1 MSSTKERLIEAVRVI
16 PDIDGISQEFD
27 YLVPEDWNASG
38 ESKFI
43 QVGTIVRIR
52 FRNRIVRG
60 WVSEINP
67 TDKPNVEL
75 IPLKKISGI
84 GPSPEVVN
92 LAKWAAKNWHGPV
105 SKFLRVASPKSMMR
119 ARLNEENESLDQ
131 TERLVE
137 KANRFTGFS
146 ATGSEISPLGDR
158 WPVIQETVKRG
169 NSLILVPSVK
179 QAQLLVG
186 RLKGFGVKSG
196 LHGKDWLVGAQG
208 GTIVGTRSAAFAT
221 IKDLAAI
228 LVIDEHDDAYRNEA
242 APTWNA
248 RDVVL
253 QRAKIIGIPIV
264 FTSPILSPE
273 VRKGIQTTE
282 TKDGETKTG
291 WGKIRVLDPKQ
302 SEGKGHGLWPSGVID
317 QMKNSERSIVI
328 LNRKGR
334 SKLLVC
340 ASCGEIVICSE
351 CNSKM
356 SQPNEDYLTC
366 SRNHR
371 RPIVCSFCLST
382 KLKNLRIGIGRAKEE
397 LEALLQEPVQEIHAN
412 SDDVNLHNGK
422 YLLGTN
428 AALHRVDWADLIFFA
443 DYDQELYAGGYRS
456 EETALSNLIRAVRI
470 TNTRSRASGQVLIQT
485 RSHKSELLGVIK
497 TGEFS
502 SWSELNQRRRKLLSL
517 PPYGSYAEVS
527 GPGAKKYV
535 ERIDVIEGIE
545 VLGPLEGSWLIK
557 SDSHS
562 LLLETLSKV
571 DRPKERVR
579 VAINS

>member
-16 PDIDGISQEFD
+16 PDIDGISQEFN

-105 SKFLRVASPKSMMR
+105 SKFLRVASPKSMIR

-146 ATGSEISPLGDR
+146 ATGREISPLGDR

-282 TKDGETKTG
+282 TKGGETKTG

-412 SDDVNLHNGK
+412 SNDVNLHNGK

-485 RSHKSELLGVIK
+485 RSHKSELLGLIK

-535 ERIDVIEGIE
+535 ELIDVIEGIE

>member
-1 MSSTKERLIEAVRVI
+1 MSSTKARLISAVKVI
-16 PDIDGISQEFD
+16 PDIDGIAQEFD
-27 YLVPEDWNASG
+27 YLVPEDWNISG
-38 ESKFI
+38 ESKFL

-67 TDKPNVEL
+67 MDKPNVEL
-75 IPLKKISGI
+75 IPLKMLSGI

-105 SKFLRVASPKSMMR
+105 SKFLRVASPKSMIR
-119 ARLNEENESLDQ
+119 VRLNEENEYLEQSEMPV
-131 TERLVE
+131 TKE
-137 KANRFTGFS
+137 NPFSGFS
-146 ATGSEISPLGDR
+146 VTGREISPLGDR
-158 WPVIQETVKRG
+158 WPIIHETVKRG

-186 RLKGFGVKSG
+186 RLKSMGVKSG
-196 LHGKDWLVGAQG
+196 LHGKDWLLGAQG

-228 LVIDEHDDAYRNEA
+228 LVIDEHDNAYRNEA

-253 QRAKIIGIPIV
+253 QRAKIIGIPII
-264 FTSPILSPE
+264 FTSPILSLE
-273 VRKGIQTTE
+273 VRKEIQTTE
-282 TKDGETKTG
+282 IKDDELNTG
-291 WGKIRVLDPKQ
+291 WGNIRVLDPKQ
-302 SEGKGHGLWPSGVID
+302 SQEKGHGLWPSDVID

-356 SQPNEDYLTC
+356 SQPNEDSLTC

-397 LEALLQEPVQEIHAN
+397 LEALLQEPVQEIH
-412 SDDVNLHNGK
+412 SSIDDVDLHNGK

-470 TNTRSRASGQVLIQT
+470 TNPRSRANGQVIIQSH
-485 RSHKSELLGVIK
+485 SHKSELLGLIRS
-497 TGEFS
+497 GEFS
-502 SWSELNQRRRKLLSL
+502 SWSELNERRRKLLSL

-527 GPGAKKYV
+527 GPGAKKYIDL
-535 ERIDVIEGIE
+535 IDVIEGIE
-545 VLGPLEGSWLIK
+545 VLGPIEESWLIK

-562 LLLETLSKV
+562 LLLRILSKV
-571 DRPKERVR
+571 DRPRERVR
-579 VAINS
+579 VAINA

>member
-105 SKFLRVASPKSMMR
+105 SKFLRVASPKSMIR

-131 TERLVE
+131 TERLVAKE
-137 KANRFTGFS
+137 NRFTGFS
-146 ATGSEISPLGDR
+146 ATGREISPLGDR

-412 SDDVNLHNGK
+412 SNDVNLHNGK

-485 RSHKSELLGVIK
+485 RSHKSELLGLIK

-535 ERIDVIEGIE
+535 ELIDVIEGIE

>member
-1 MSSTKERLIEAVRVI
+1 MSSPKARVIEAVRVI
-16 PDIDGISQEFD
+16 PDIDGITQEFN
-27 YLVPEDWNASG
+27 YLVPEDWNISG
-38 ESKFI
+38 ESKFL
-43 QVGTIVRIR
+43 QVGAIVRIQ

-60 WVSEINP
+60 WVSEVNP
-67 TDKPNVEL
+67 MDKPNVEL
-75 IPLKKISGI
+75 IPLKKVSGI
-84 GPSPEVVN
+84 GPSPEVVD

-105 SKFLRVASPKSMMR
+105 SKFLRVASPKSMIR
-119 ARLNEENESLDQ
+119 ARLNEESESLNQ
-131 TERLVE
+131 SELSLAKE
-137 KANRFTGFS
+137 NRFSGFS
-146 ATGSEISPLGDR
+146 ATGKEISPLGDR
-158 WPVIQETVKRG
+158 WPIIQETVKRG

-186 RLKGFGVKSG
+186 RLKGIGVKSG

-282 TKDGETKTG
+282 TKDGETKMG

-317 QMKNSERSIVI
+317 QMKNSEKSIVI

-371 RPIVCSFCLST
+371 RPIACSFCLST

-397 LEALLQEPVQEIHAN
+397 LEALLQEPVQEIHSN
-412 SDDVNLHNGK
+412 SSDVNLQHGK

-470 TNTRSRASGQVLIQT
+470 TNTRSRANGQVIIQT
-485 RSHKSELLGVIK
+485 HSHKSELLGLIK

-502 SWSELNQRRRKLLSL
+502 TWSDLNQRRRKLLSL

-535 ERIDVIEGIE
+535 DLIDVIEGIE
-545 VLGPLEGSWLIK
+545 VLGPLEESWLIK

-562 LLLETLSKV
+562 LLLKTLSKV

-579 VAINS
+579 VAINA

>member
-131 TERLVE
+131 TERLVAKE
-137 KANRFTGFS
+137 NRFTGFS
-146 ATGSEISPLGDR
+146 ATGREISPLGDR

-196 LHGKDWLVGAQG
+196 LHGKDWIVGAQG

-412 SDDVNLHNGK
+412 SNDVNLHNGK

-485 RSHKSELLGVIK
+485 RSHKSELLGLIK

-535 ERIDVIEGIE
+535 ELIDVIEGIE

>member
-105 SKFLRVASPKSMMR
+105 SKFLRVASPKSMLR

-146 ATGSEISPLGDR
+146 ATGREISPLGDR

-397 LEALLQEPVQEIHAN
+397 LEALLQEPVQEIHSN
-412 SDDVNLHNGK
+412 SEAVNLITVNTCWGPM
-422 YLLGTN
+422 LLYIGLTG
-428 AALHRVDWADLIFFA
+428 LI
-443 DYDQELYAGGYRS
+443 
-456 EETALSNLIRAVRI
+456 
-470 TNTRSRASGQVLIQT
+470 
-485 RSHKSELLGVIK
+485 
-497 TGEFS
+497 
-502 SWSELNQRRRKLLSL
+502 
-517 PPYGSYAEVS
+517 
-527 GPGAKKYV
+527 
-535 ERIDVIEGIE
+535 
-545 VLGPLEGSWLIK
+545 
-557 SDSHS
+557 
-562 LLLETLSKV
+562 
-571 DRPKERVR
+571 
-579 VAINS
+579 

>member
-16 PDIDGISQEFD
+16 PDIDGITQEFS
-27 YLVPEDWNASG
+27 YLVPEDWNISG
-38 ESKFI
+38 ESKYL
-43 QVGTIVRIR
+43 QVGTIVRIQ

-67 TDKPNVEL
+67 PDKPNVEL
-75 IPLKKISGI
+75 IPLKKLSGI

-105 SKFLRVASPKSMMR
+105 SKFLRVASPKSMIR
-119 ARLNEENESLDQ
+119 AILNQENKSLEQSESS
-131 TERLVE
+131 VE
-137 KANRFTGFS
+137 KVNLLSGFS
-146 ATGSEISPLGDR
+146 ATGRAISPLGDR
-158 WPVIQETVKRG
+158 WPIIQETVKRG

-186 RLKGFGVKSG
+186 RLKSIGVKSG
-196 LHGKDWLVGAQG
+196 LHGKDWLLGAQG

-221 IKDLAAI
+221 IKDLSAI
-228 LVIDEHDDAYRNEA
+228 LVIDEHDEAYRNEA

-248 RDVVL
+248 RDAVL

-273 VRKGIQTTE
+273 VRKEIQTTE
-282 TKDGETKTG
+282 TKGDEVDTG

-302 SEGKGHGLWPSGVID
+302 SEEKAQGLWPSGVID
-317 QMKNSERSIVI
+317 QMKNTERSIVI

-397 LEALLQEPVQEIHAN
+397 LEALLQEQVQEIH
-412 SDDVNLHNGK
+412 SSSTDVNLHNGK

-443 DYDQELYAGGYRS
+443 DYDQELYGGGYRS

-470 TNTRSRASGQVLIQT
+470 TNTRSRANGQVIIQT
-485 RSHKSELLGVIK
+485 HSHKSELLGVIR
-497 TGEFS
+497 TGQFS
-502 SWSELNQRRRKLLSL
+502 SWSELNQRRKKLLSL
-517 PPYGSYAEVS
+517 PPYGSYAEIS

-535 ERIDVIEGIE
+535 DLIDAIKGIE
-545 VLGPLEGSWLIK
+545 VLGPLEESWLIK

-562 LLLETLSKV
+562 LLLKTLSKI

-579 VAINS
+579 VAINA

>member
-16 PDIDGISQEFD
+16 PDIDGISQEFN

-131 TERLVE
+131 TERLVAKE
-137 KANRFTGFS
+137 NRFTGFS
-146 ATGSEISPLGDR
+146 ATGREISPLGDR

-412 SDDVNLHNGK
+412 SNDVNLHNGK

-485 RSHKSELLGVIK
+485 RSHKSELLGLIK

-535 ERIDVIEGIE
+535 ELIDVIEGIE

>member
-105 SKFLRVASPKSMMR
+105 SKFLRVASPKSMLR

-146 ATGSEISPLGDR
+146 ATGREISPLGDR

-253 QRAKIIGIPIV
+253 QRAIIIGIPIV

-273 VRKGIQTTE
+273 VRKEIQTTE

-412 SDDVNLHNGK
+412 SNDVNLHNGK

-485 RSHKSELLGVIK
+485 RSHKSELLGLIK

-535 ERIDVIEGIE
+535 ELIDVIEGIE

>member
-16 PDIDGISQEFD
+16 PDIDGISQEFN

-105 SKFLRVASPKSMMR
+105 SKFLRVASPKSMIR

-146 ATGSEISPLGDR
+146 ATGREISPLGDR

-196 LHGKDWLVGAQG
+196 LHGKDWIVGAQG

-412 SDDVNLHNGK
+412 SNDVNLHNGK

-527 GPGAKKYV
+527 GPGEKKYV

>member
-16 PDIDGISQEFD
+16 PDIDGISQEFN

-105 SKFLRVASPKSMMR
+105 SKFLRVASPKSMIR

-131 TERLVE
+131 TERLVAKE
-137 KANRFTGFS
+137 NRFTGFS
-146 ATGSEISPLGDR
+146 ATGREISPLGDR

-412 SDDVNLHNGK
+412 SNDVNLHNGK

-485 RSHKSELLGVIK
+485 RSHKSELLGLIK

-535 ERIDVIEGIE
+535 ELIDVIEGIE

>member
-92 LAKWAAKNWHGPV
+92 LAKWAAKNWHG
-105 SKFLRVASPKSMMR
+105 
-119 ARLNEENESLDQ
+119 
-131 TERLVE
+131 
-137 KANRFTGFS
+137 
-146 ATGSEISPLGDR
+146 
-158 WPVIQETVKRG
+158 
-169 NSLILVPSVK
+169 
-179 QAQLLVG
+179 
-186 RLKGFGVKSG
+186 
-196 LHGKDWLVGAQG
+196 KDWIVGAQG

-302 SEGKGHGLWPSGVID
+302 SEGKEHGLWPSGVID

-412 SDDVNLHNGK
+412 SNDVNLHNGK

-485 RSHKSELLGVIK
+485 RSHKSELLGLIK

>member
-1 MSSTKERLIEAVRVI
+1 MSSTKDRLIEAVRVI
-16 PDIDGISQEFD
+16 PDIDGISQEFN

-67 TDKPNVEL
+67 SDKPNVEL

-105 SKFLRVASPKSMMR
+105 SKFLRVASPKSMIR

-131 TERLVE
+131 SKRLVA
-137 KANRFTGFS
+137 KANRFTRFS
-146 ATGSEISPLGDR
+146 ATGREISPLGDR
-158 WPVIQETVKRG
+158 WPIIQETVKRG

-253 QRAKIIGIPIV
+253 KRAKIIGIPIV

-273 VRKGIQTTE
+273 VRKEIQTTE
-282 TKDGETKTG
+282 AKDGEMNTG

-317 QMKNSERSIVI
+317 QMKNSERSVVI

-371 RPIVCSFCLST
+371 RPIVCSFCLSM

-397 LEALLQEPVQEIHAN
+397 LEALLQEPVQEIHSN
-412 SDDVNLHNGK
+412 SNSVNLHNGK

-485 RSHKSELLGVIK
+485 HSHKSELLGLIK

-517 PPYGSYAEVS
+517 PPYGSYVEVS

-535 ERIDVIEGIE
+535 ELIDVIEGIE
-545 VLGPLEGSWLIK
+545 VLGPLDGSWLIK

-579 VAINS
+579 VAINA